1 MAVTSLQI
9 LCTCAKSLSWS
20 YKILEEE
27 KYTSHTIACLAI
39 FMCPFCH
46 THVENLL
53 KGAAPLLLLLHSPSI
68 YPTLHSNF
76 KSSIANSI
84 YVIVAERFQA
94 KGLNPK
100 QKVCLIYPLLIHKAM
115 QQSVKYEC
123 KREWNNFRNN
133 FYCLP
138 MFQCTY
144 TIVKRQVENCLFAN
158 WKHFR
163 FLCLAL
169 LFYHLVF

>member
-1 MAVTSLQI
+1 
-9 LCTCAKSLSWS
+9 
-20 YKILEEE
+20 
-27 KYTSHTIACLAI
+27 
-39 FMCPFCH
+39 MCPFCH

-53 KGAAPLLLLLHSPSI
+53 KGAAPYSTSLHSSST

-100 QKVCLIYPLLIHKAM
+100 QKVCLIYPLLIHEAM

-123 KREWNNFRNN
+123 KRDWNNFRNN

-158 WKHFR
+158 IESIFN
-163 FLCLAL
+163 FCVLPYC
-169 LFYHLVF
+169 FII